1 VTTSLR
7 VRVIM
12 GRPQRGKGGMSTQP
26 SLDADQRSDAEL
38 IALVRGGDLDAY
50 GELFERHRD
59 SALRLARQL
68 TSAGDADDL
77 VSDAF
82 SSVLRVLMG
91 GGGPDVA
98 FRPYLLTSV
107 RRRYIDSIRAR
118 HRVRATDDLNKLD
131 HGQPYTDP
139 AVDAFENTAAANAF
153 RSLPE
158 RWQMVLWQME
168 VEGQKPAEIAVL
180 LGTSANSVS
189 ALAYRAREG
198 LKQAYLQNHLAD
210 IADSECN
217 WVTERLGAYVRK
229 GLARRESTKVDEH
242 LDKCDKCSALYLELS
257 DVNSNLRGLIA
268 PIILGGAA
276 ATYLAAIPVA
286 GATSAAVSLIG
297 RLRHFARS
305 HLAATT
311 GIAAMALAVVAV
323 GAFALQGGPRRTAAD
338 DRGAVTNINAG
349 SGTAGLNS
357 PTAGP
362 NAKHHRPATPGA
374 PAALVPPSPYVP
386 TLPIPFRVTPIPLS
400 PTPTAAGTG
409 SPSRKPKPTPPE
421 STSTTV
427 PAPPPP
433 PPPPPPTVSISLKD
447 DKPTF
452 PLLGPPLWQL
462 TGRLDVTVFTGKS
475 APALTVELSA
485 SGAFAKSDIEKGW
498 ACNLPIS
505 EDDENT
511 MACTIT
517 SSSPPPL
524 IFTVVQPN
532 PDFWY
537 AATLSSPDAPDDDP
551 GDNTVKYSGSAS

>member
-1 VTTSLR
+1 
-7 VRVIM
+7 
-12 GRPQRGKGGMSTQP
+12 MSTQP
-26 SLDADQRSDAEL
+26 SQDADQRSDAEL

-50 GELFERHRD
+50 GALFERHRD
-59 SALRLARQL
+59 SAVRLARQL
-68 TSAGDADDL
+68 TSVGDADDL

-98 FRPYLLTSV
+98 FRPYLLTAV
-107 RRRYIDSIRAR
+107 RRRHIDSIRAR
-118 HRVRATDDLNKLD
+118 HRVKATDDLDNLD
-131 HGQPYTDP
+131 PGRPYTDP
-139 AVDAFENTAAANAF
+139 AVEAFENTAAANAF

-180 LGTSANSVS
+180 LGISANSVS

-210 IADSECN
+210 TADSDCR
-217 WVTERLGAYVRK
+217 WATERLGAYVRK
-229 GLARRESTKVDEH
+229 GLARREATKVDEH
-242 LDKCDKCSALYLELS
+242 LDKCDKCSVLYLELS

-311 GIAAMALAVVAV
+311 AIAAAALAVVAV
-323 GAFALQGGPRRTAAD
+323 GAFALHGGPKRTAAD
-338 DRGAVTNINAG
+338 DRGAVTKIHTG

-362 NAKHHRPATPGA
+362 NAKHHRPASPGA
-374 PAALVPPSPYVP
+374 PAALVPPNPNVP
-386 TLPIPFRVTPIPLS
+386 TLPIPLRVTPIPLS

-409 SPSRKPKPTPPE
+409 SPFRKPKPTPAE

-427 PAPPPP
+427 PAPPPS
-433 PPPPPPTVSISLKD
+433 PPTVSISLKA

-462 TGRLDVTVFTGKS
+462 TGGLNVIVFTGKS
-475 APALTVELSA
+475 APELIVELSA
-485 SGAFAKSDIEKGW
+485 SGTFAKPDIEMGW
-498 ACNLPIS
+498 ACNPPIS
-505 EDDENT
+505 EKGENT
-511 MACTIT
+511 MTCTIT
-517 SSSPPPL
+517 SSSPPSL
-524 IFTVVQPN
+524 IFTVVQASA
-532 PDFWY
+532 DFWFT
-537 AATLSSPDAPDDDP
+537 ATVSSPDAPDDDP
-551 GDNTVKYSGSAS
+551 SDNTVKYSGSAS